1 MKQEPTQSARDGAG
15 RNLRP
20 SDRRGRQ
27 YSYIWSEE
35 VLDADTVQWFEDG
48 AAPIREKGETFRR
61 ELLSRGG
68 SVDPLAAF
76 ASFRGRAPE
85 IEPLL
90 TRRGLV
96 S

>member
-1 MKQEPTQSARDGAG
+1 M
-15 RNLRP
+15 
-20 SDRRGRQ
+20 
-27 YSYIWSEE
+27 
-35 VLDADTVQWFEDG
+35 QWFEDG